1 MTSKLAKGR
10 EKMRK
15 YEIILFDLDGTIV
28 NSEAGIIES
37 IQHSLACFD
46 IYEKNI
52 SYLRQIIG
60 PPLEESFSRLF
71 KFTPTQIEKAVAIF
85 RNHYAQKG
93 VHEFLVYEGIPELL
107 QSLHQSGIKL
117 AVATSKP
124 TVFAEQILKTA
135 GLRDYFSVLVGS
147 GREKDLDKAT
157 IIEQTLQ
164 AFTPISNRSI
174 LMVGDR
180 KYDILGARSYGLH
193 TCAVTYGFGSLDE
206 LQLLHPDYIINAPLE
221 LLGLL

>member
-1 MTSKLAKGR
+1 MG
-10 EKMRK
+10 K

-37 IQHSLACFD
+37 IQHSLAYFG

-60 PPLEESFSRLF
+60 PPLEESFSYLF
-71 KFTPTQIEKAVAIF
+71 KFSESQIEKAVSLF
-85 RNHYAQKG
+85 RNHYSQKG
-93 VHEFLVYEGIPELL
+93 VYEFSVYQEIPELL
-107 QSLHQSGIKL
+107 QSLHHSGIKL

-124 TVFAEQILKTA
+124 TVFAEQILKAA

-147 GREKDLDKAT
+147 GREKDLDKST
-157 IIEQTLQ
+157 IIKNTLHE
-164 AFTPISNRSI
+164 FPHVNNCSI

-180 KYDILGARSYGLH
+180 KYDIQGAKSHGLH

>member
-1 MTSKLAKGR
+1 
-10 EKMRK
+10 MRK
-15 YEIILFDLDGTIV
+15 FEIILFDLDGTIV

-37 IQHSLACFD
+37 IQHSLAYFG

-60 PPLEESFSRLF
+60 PPLEESFSYLF
-71 KFTPTQIEKAVAIF
+71 KFTPTQIEKAVSLF
-85 RNHYAQKG
+85 RNHYSQKG
-93 VHEFLVYEGIPELL
+93 VYEFSVYQEIPELL

-135 GLRDYFSVLVGS
+135 GLRDYFSVVVGS
-147 GREKDLDKAT
+147 GREKDLDKTT
-157 IIEQTLQ
+157 IIGQTLQ
-164 AFTPISNRSI
+164 AFKHINDRSI

-180 KYDILGARSYGLH
+180 KYDILGARSHGLH
-193 TCAVTYGFGSLDE
+193 ICAVTYGFGSLDE
-206 LQLLHPDYIINAPLE
+206 LLLLHPDYIINAPLE